1 MINNGLSINVICR
14 FKLFPQIVC
23 DDNKT
28 LWKLEEKTSKRN
40 KPFRKLTYNES
51 KKAYRINGLWITKS
65 RLLNLRYDCIETI
78 VLTPRFSP
86 F

>member
-1 MINNGLSINVICR
+1 MINNGLHINVICR

-23 DDNKT
+23 DDNRT
-28 LWKLEEKTSKRN
+28 LWKLEEKTGKRN

-65 RLLNLRYDCIETI
+65 RLLNLRYDVVESIE
-78 VLTPRFSP
+78 VTPTFAA